1 MRAYIA
7 EGRGQKA
14 EDRRQ
19 RAEDTGQTH
28 ETKINMSQGNL
39 YTTPGATRHPLL
51 KKGAWEA
58 PFLGTTLA
66 PYLLKNT

>member
-1 MRAYIA
+1 V
-7 EGRGQKA
+7 GKQSPLPWKGVPPKA
-14 EDRRQ
+14 
-19 RAEDTGQTH
+19 AGVVFA
-28 ETKINMSQGNL
+28 S
-39 YTTPGATRHPLL
+39 ATLQFLGFAFQNNPRPSGHPLL